1 MTIPAA
7 FANIAARMS
16 GAIGAPFID
25 ATAEWPG
32 TPTLT
37 PGGSI
42 ATPGTPVIIPCRVQF
57 DAVTHAMRARDD
69 YQDRDVRILVLGS
82 SLSRPI
88 DSEAT
93 ITVETGPYAGSWLLR
108 SVTTDPAG
116 IGYECLGRRE

>member
-25 ATAEWPG
+25 AMAEWPG

-82 SLSRPI
+82 GLSRPI

-93 ITVETGPYAGSWLLR
+93 ITVETGLYAGSWLLR

-116 IGYECLGRRE
+116 IGFECLGRRE